1 MHVLQRTSTAF
12 YSIVRLIVEEE
23 EQVAAVLEYGVYINI
38 STSVIQKF
46 VFNVSQS

>member
-12 YSIVRLIVEEE
+12 YSIVRLIVEEEE

-46 VFNVSQS
+46 VF